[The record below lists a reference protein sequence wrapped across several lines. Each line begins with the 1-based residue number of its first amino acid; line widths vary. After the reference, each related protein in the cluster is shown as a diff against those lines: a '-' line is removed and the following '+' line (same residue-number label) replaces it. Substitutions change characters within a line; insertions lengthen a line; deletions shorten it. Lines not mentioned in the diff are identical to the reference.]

1 MELIGWYVIVP
12 CSVAALLTGLVQSAG
27 IEWGLFRYYWV
38 TTKFILTLGAT
49 GLLLLHISA
58 VRQASD
64 VAATIVAATNFQTLQ
79 WRLVFDAGLAMLVL
93 LTNTV
98 LSVYRPWGMTRY
110 GRRQLRPSTVG
121 TRAGTVAA
129 NSLPLRER
137 RSSWRVAS
145 VCARR

>member
-1 MELIGWYVIVP
+1 
-12 CSVAALLTGLVQSAG
+12 
-27 IEWGLFRYYWV
+27 V

-93 LTNTV
+93 LTNAIRSPPVATQHC
-98 LSVYRPWGMTRY
+98 RDP
-110 GRRQLRPSTVG
+110 GRHCCGQLFAFEGTALELARGFGVRSTLRWAQLRS
-121 TRAGTVAA
+121 R
-129 NSLPLRER
+129 
-137 RSSWRVAS
+137 
-145 VCARR
+145 